1 MEHYR
6 AHLLWIGHKDC
17 ASGVTLSPIKLTSI
31 NFEYNRIVSAEIK
44 AIYIVISFEVSTHKR
59 LLPNGWQLR
68 TQTSDEQPT
77 RLAKMQSV
85 HRSNTPLAL
94 DTWTISTI
102 STLYLEYLGKKTE
115 QKGSKMWYSPFALAY
130 IDETDFRRI
139 DYFPRHHLPQTPI
152 GGTGTII
159 FLSQSH
165 WSIHWL
171 SQLDCS
177 SSPSRWKGLCHYF

>member
-77 RLAKMQSV
+77 RLAKMQSI

-102 STLYLEYLGKKTE
+102 STLYLEYLGKKQNKKEAKCDILLSLSLTLMKQTSAE
-115 QKGSKMWYSPFALAY
+115 SIISPDITCLKRQLEALGQSFFWANHIGPF
-130 IDETDFRRI
+130 ID
-139 DYFPRHHLPQTPI
+139 
-152 GGTGTII
+152 
-159 FLSQSH
+159 
-165 WSIHWL
+165 WVN
-171 SQLDCS
+171 
-177 SSPSRWKGLCHYF
+177 